1 MLLEIQSLTK
11 AFGGLKAVDNV
22 TFSVEPQ
29 TVTSV
34 LGPNGAGK
42 TTLFNVITGDLKSDS
57 GRVIL
62 KGEDITNLPPH
73 KIVSR
78 GLVRSFQIV
87 NIFSQLSVL
96 ENVQV
101 AVVTKMG
108 KGHRFFHP
116 VRDVGRQEA
125 ADILEI
131 VGLSDQAEVM
141 AGTLSY
147 GDQRII
153 EIAIAL
159 ASKPDILLLDEPTA
173 GMGPQETHATIELIN
188 KLSKDQGLTII
199 LIEHDMDVVFS
210 VSDFIIVT
218 HQGRVIAQG
227 KPDEVRRDEKVR
239 KIYLGEDL
247 EESSAKEA
255 TGPRTSIVERVE
267 SSTLDAKPILEVEE
281 VHTFYGLSHILF
293 GLSLSVRDRELVCL
307 LGRNG
312 AGKTT
317 TLKSIM
323 GLVPPKSGRVVF
335 HDQNLVGSRPYQACR
350 QGIGYVPADRRVY
363 QDLTVR
369 KNLEVGQF
377 FQKAGSAWTIDRIYE
392 IFPHLKN
399 IDGRMA
405 GYLSGGERQ
414 MLTIARALMGGPK
427 MLLLDEPTEGLA
439 PAVVT
444 MLEEQIRILKQE
456 GTSILLAEQN
466 MKSALSVSDR
476 CYVINKGEIVYSGT
490 VDELRESEEAV
501 NHLTV

>member
-1 MLLEIQSLTK
+1 
-11 AFGGLKAVDNV
+11 
-22 TFSVEPQ
+22 
-29 TVTSV
+29 
-34 LGPNGAGK
+34 
-42 TTLFNVITGDLKSDS
+42 
-57 GRVIL
+57 
-62 KGEDITNLPPH
+62 
-73 KIVSR
+73 
-78 GLVRSFQIV
+78 
-87 NIFSQLSVL
+87 
-96 ENVQV
+96 
-101 AVVTKMG
+101 
-108 KGHRFFHP
+108 
-116 VRDVGRQEA
+116 
-125 ADILEI
+125 
-131 VGLSDQAEVM
+131 
-141 AGTLSY
+141 
-147 GDQRII
+147 
-153 EIAIAL
+153 
-159 ASKPDILLLDEPTA
+159 
-173 GMGPQETHATIELIN
+173 
-188 KLSKDQGLTII
+188 
-199 LIEHDMDVVFS
+199 
-210 VSDFIIVT
+210 
-218 HQGRVIAQG
+218 
-227 KPDEVRRDEKVR
+227 
-239 KIYLGEDL
+239 
-247 EESSAKEA
+247 
-255 TGPRTSIVERVE
+255 
-267 SSTLDAKPILEVEE
+267 LEVEE

-466 MKSALSVSDR
+466 IKSALSVSDR